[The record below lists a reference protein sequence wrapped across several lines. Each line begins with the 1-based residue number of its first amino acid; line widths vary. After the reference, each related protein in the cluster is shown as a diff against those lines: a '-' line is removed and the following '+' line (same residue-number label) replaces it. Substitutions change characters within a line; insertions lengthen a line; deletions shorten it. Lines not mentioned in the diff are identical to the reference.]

1 MEGAHAPESGG
12 LGARSERGGVTAG
25 LGVGYA
31 RASWPGPDSVAVAR
45 SADPMPLKKVYEA
58 RIDYLQIMDEHGKLD
73 EKLAKG
79 IDGKPVLSDDEVLE
93 LYRFMVK
100 CRALDEVAFKL
111 QRSGRMGTYP
121 QNKGQEAAAIGSG
134 YAAKRGVDWLVPCYR
149 ENAAL
154 FMHGLP
160 MHYVLLHWMGDERG
174 NQIPEGVCQT
184 PLCIPIGT
192 QMLHATGI
200 AWAFKMRKEPRVA
213 ITYFGDGATSEGD
226 FHEAM
231 NFASVFATPTVF
243 FCQNNHWAI
252 SVPRESQMA
261 SETVAQ
267 KALAYGMP
275 TIQVDGND
283 LFAVYKATKEA
294 VDRAR
299 GGGGPSFIEAV
310 TYRLADHTTADDAR
324 RYRDEKEVEAW
335 RGKDPVI
342 RLRKYLE
349 AKGMWDDAKQGA
361 LEDEAKPMVAAVVK
375 SAEGIE
381 KPSVEDFFDHTFAAL
396 PRELELQRRTMQT
409 HSLGQ
414 DPEQAGLRGV
424 AERA

>member
-1 MEGAHAPESGG
+1 MPS
-12 LGARSERGGVTAG
+12 RTA
-25 LGVGYA
+25 YT
-31 RASWPGPDSVAVAR
+31 AS
-45 SADPMPLKKVYEA
+45 
-58 RIDYLQIMDEHGKLD
+58 IDYLQIMDHEGHID
-73 EKLAKG
+73 EKLNRFA
-79 IDGKPVLSDDEVLE
+79 DGSPLLADEDILE
-93 LYRFMVK
+93 LYQYMCK
-100 CRALDEVAFKL
+100 CRALDETAFKL

-121 QNKGQEAAAIGSG
+121 QNKGQEAAAIGSA
-134 YAAKRGVDWLVPCYR
+134 YAAKRGVDFLVPCYR

-154 FMHGLP
+154 WMHGLP

-174 NQIPEGVCQT
+174 NKIPDGVHQT

-200 AWAFKMRKEPRVA
+200 AWAFKIRKEPRVA

-231 NFASVFATPTVF
+231 NFASVFQVPCIF

-252 SVPRESQMA
+252 SVPRETQMN

-283 LFAVYKATKEA
+283 LLAVYKASKEA
-294 VDRAR
+294 IDRAR

-324 RYRDEKEVEAW
+324 RYRDPAEVEAW
-335 RGKDPVI
+335 AGKDPII
-342 RLRKYLE
+342 RLKKYLLGKKLWDE
-349 AKGMWDDAKQGA
+349 ARQAELDDA
-361 LEDEAKPMVAAVVK
+361 AKKMVADVIKA
-375 SAEGIE
+375 AETID
-381 KPSVEDFFDHTFAAL
+381 KPSPDEMFDHMYATL
-396 PRELELQRRTMQT
+396 PAELELQKRTMRT

-414 DPEQAGLRGV
+414 RPEEAGLQSQ
-424 AERA
+424 AAHA